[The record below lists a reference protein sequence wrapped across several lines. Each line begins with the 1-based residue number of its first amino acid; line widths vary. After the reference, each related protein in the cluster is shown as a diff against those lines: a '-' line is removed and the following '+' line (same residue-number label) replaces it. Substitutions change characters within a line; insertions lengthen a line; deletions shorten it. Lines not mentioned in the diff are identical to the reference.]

1 MQNVEDVTTECAR
14 RTAAHFRQRAAGHR
28 EAARLYMLDGER
40 EQAAREVARA
50 LALLDRAEAVLARHG
65 ASVTA

>member
-1 MQNVEDVTTECAR
+1 MDTTNADAR
-14 RTAAHFRQRAAGHR
+14 RTAAHFRQRAAAHR

-50 LALLDRAEAVLARHG
+50 IALLDRAEAVLARHC
-65 ASVTA
+65 AAVAA